1 MGGQC
6 FRRMGTKI
14 ISVFVFFFFAATTHA
29 FPSGPL
35 AFNPSMVRQDGPLN
49 MEALNMLHADAVK
62 FGAGAKDNKWFE
74 AVDAK
79 TLDGMI
85 TEMNT
90 MNRWFAKVVKYW
102 DDFTS
107 GGDGAK
113 VLAEQ
118 GKGINEDE
126 PVDGAVD
133 PPADGGGEDE
143 VADDG
148 TGGEDGAEPGE
159 DGADAAADGE
169 GAADG
174 EDTADADKE
183 AEPADGADA
192 DADGEAD
199 PDAAGDKEAEPA
211 ADGDAAAADGEGTE
225 ADADGEEPAADG
237 DKEDADA
244 AKDGEDDKEEDPE
257 ARKKR
262 MKKRRMRKRL

>member
-1 MGGQC
+1 MGSVVSNLGEHSNMRIA
-6 FRRMGTKI
+6 FFLIVVATISFTSARPKRRNDELM
-14 ISVFVFFFFAATTHA
+14 
-29 FPSGPL
+29 
-35 AFNPSMVRQDGPLN
+35 FNPSMVRQDGPLN

-126 PVDGAVD
+126 PVDGDV
-133 PPADGGGEDE
+133 GG
-143 VADDG
+143 DD
-148 TGGEDGAEPGE
+148 
-159 DGADAAADGE
+159 
-169 GAADG
+169 
-174 EDTADADKE
+174 
-183 AEPADGADA
+183 
-192 DADGEAD
+192 
-199 PDAAGDKEAEPA
+199 EPA
-211 ADGDAAAADGEGTE
+211 ADGKEPGADGEPTDGDGETSYGDGEPTDGDDEPAVDGEKDPDAGGDGE
-225 ADADGEEPAADG
+225 ADAGGDKKEGGEGDEEPAETDEKPAADG
-237 DKEDADA
+237 DEEPAEDKEGGDDTKVDDKDADA
-244 AKDGEDDKEEDPE
+244 
-257 ARKKR
+257 RKRR
-262 MKKRRMRKRL
+262 MKKRRMKKRF

>member
-1 MGGQC
+1 
-6 FRRMGTKI
+6 
-14 ISVFVFFFFAATTHA
+14 
-29 FPSGPL
+29 
-35 AFNPSMVRQDGPLN
+35 MVRQDGPLN

-62 FGAGAKDNKWFE
+62 FGAGAKDNKWFA

-133 PPADGGGEDE
+133 PPADGDDPPVGE
-143 VADDG
+143 
-148 TGGEDGAEPGE
+148 
-159 DGADAAADGE
+159 
-169 GAADG
+169 
-174 EDTADADKE
+174 
-183 AEPADGADA
+183 EPADG
-192 DADGEAD
+192 GKEAD
-199 PDAAGDKEAEPA
+199 PA
-211 ADGDAAAADGEGTE
+211 
-225 ADADGEEPAADG
+225 ADGEEPAGEDGDEPTDGEEPADGEDPEADGDGDKEAADG
-237 DKEDADA
+237 DKEA
-244 AKDGEDDKEEDPE
+244 AETKDGAEDDEEG
-257 ARKKR
+257 KG
-262 MKKRRMRKRL
+262 